1 MRDSFRPNVR
11 LTTNILMVIG
21 TFLIAFNLGQINKTL
36 KEDPNE
42 KFVRD
47 FCKALALAE
56 ARDKQPKDKR
66 DEVTAMIEDLIGEN
80 IDKPTYAQKQVA
92 EALCRN

>member
-1 MRDSFRPNVR
+1 MRDNFRPNVR
-11 LTTNILMVIG
+11 LTTNILMVVG
-21 TFLIAFNLGQINKTL
+21 TFLIAFNLGQINNTL

-47 FCKALALAE
+47 LCKAVALAKV
-56 ARDKQPKDKR
+56 RDKQPKDKR
-66 DEVTAMIEDLIGEN
+66 GEVTEIIEELIGQN
-80 IDKPTYAQKQVA
+80 IEITTYAQKQLA

>member
-1 MRDSFRPNVR
+1 MRDNFRPNVR
-11 LTTNILMVIG
+11 LATNILMVVG
-21 TFLIAFNLGQINKTL
+21 TFLIAFNLGQINNTL

-47 FCKALALAE
+47 LCKAVALAKV
-56 ARDKQPKDKR
+56 RDKQPKDKR
-66 DEVTAMIEDLIGEN
+66 DGVTDIIEELIGQN
-80 IDKPTYAQKQVA
+80 IEITSYAQKQFA